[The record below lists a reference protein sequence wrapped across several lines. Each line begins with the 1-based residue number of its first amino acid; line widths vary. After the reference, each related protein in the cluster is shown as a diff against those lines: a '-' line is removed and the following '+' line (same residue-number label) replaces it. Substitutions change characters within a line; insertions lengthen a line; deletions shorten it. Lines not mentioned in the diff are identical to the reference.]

1 MIEKKKLEKIRA
13 YMPSGSYAKIA
24 NETGFSE
31 AYVSMVMR
39 GERPVNASNIKIV
52 KSAIRLVEV
61 KAKELNKIIDKIS
74 KL

>member
-1 MIEKKKLEKIRA
+1 MIEKEKLKKIRA
-13 YMPSGSYAKIA
+13 HLPSGSYAKIA

-61 KAKELNKIIDKIS
+61 KANELNKIIDKIS

>member
-1 MIEKKKLEKIRA
+1 MIEKEKLEKIRA
-13 YMPSGSYAKIA
+13 HMPSGSYAKIA

-61 KAKELNKIIDKIS
+61 NAKELNKIIDKIS

>member
-1 MIEKKKLEKIRA
+1 MIEKEKLEKIRA
-13 YMPSGSYAKIA
+13 HMPSGSYAKIA

-31 AYVSMVMR
+31 TYVSMVMR

-61 KAKELNKIIDKIS
+61 NAKELNKIIDKIS